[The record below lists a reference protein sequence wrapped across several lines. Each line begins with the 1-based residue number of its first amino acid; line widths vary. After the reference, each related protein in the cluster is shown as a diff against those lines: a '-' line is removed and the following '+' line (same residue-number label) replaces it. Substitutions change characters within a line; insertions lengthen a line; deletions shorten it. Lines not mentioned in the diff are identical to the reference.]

1 MHHCVRQINLQLY
14 VYLELDVLLG
24 SFQTR
29 ASPILEK
36 FLMGE
41 EQENYCATQICIS
54 LGINFTSAAF
64 VKREAHFTYLWFINS
79 CQNVAILEGR
89 GEFKGCELL
98 KERAMCCIL

>member
-14 VYLELDVLLG
+14 AYLYSMYYWVVSKQG
-24 SFQTR
+24 T
-29 ASPILEK
+29 SPILEK

-54 LGINFTSAAF
+54 LGISFMSAAF

-89 GEFKGCELL
+89 GNSKAVSF
-98 KERAMCCIL
+98 